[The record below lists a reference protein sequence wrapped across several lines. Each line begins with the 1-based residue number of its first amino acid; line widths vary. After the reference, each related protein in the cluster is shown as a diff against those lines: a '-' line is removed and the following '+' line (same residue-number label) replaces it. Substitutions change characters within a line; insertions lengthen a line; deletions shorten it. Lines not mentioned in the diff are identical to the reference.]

1 MKDKNAA
8 LFLKKQP
15 EQDFLTVSF
24 TVLMFMSLLPSFQKL
39 MNHSLKILTMVQG
52 ENNLE
57 FWNLG
62 SFLFWSVNYL
72 KDSKTSWLHIQLPT
86 LWYS

>member
-24 TVLMFMSLLPSFQKL
+24 TVLMFMSLLLSFQKL

-62 SFLFWSVNYL
+62 SFLFWSLNYL